1 VLPKAAGTKE
11 PRWAHL
17 FSGEPQFAGSDE
29 SIRNRSGAS
38 DRIAELETEM
48 IALRQRIDEIEQQ
61 WQRFKQQFE

>member
-1 VLPKAAGTKE
+1 VLPKAAGMKE

-17 FSGEPQFAGSDE
+17 FSGEPQFAGSEE
-29 SIRNRSGAS
+29 SIRSRPGGS

-48 IALRQRIDEIEQQ
+48 TALRQRIDELEQQ